1 MENIKELIWDW
12 RFFIVAILA
21 LIVFALFEWSK
32 VKEMVLSGALMAKK
46 LAKDFILNSGQEQ
59 EDWVVNKIYP
69 AIPLPAR
76 VFVSEATFRKLVRYL
91 YGKAKDY
98 LDDGEMNN
106 SNIEAK

>member
-1 MENIKELIWDW
+1 MENIKDLLWDW
-12 RFFIVAILA
+12 RFIIAAILA
-21 LIVFALFEWSK
+21 LFVFALFEWGK

-69 AIPLPAR
+69 IIPLPAR
-76 VFVSEATFRKLVRYL
+76 VFISEATFRKLVRYL